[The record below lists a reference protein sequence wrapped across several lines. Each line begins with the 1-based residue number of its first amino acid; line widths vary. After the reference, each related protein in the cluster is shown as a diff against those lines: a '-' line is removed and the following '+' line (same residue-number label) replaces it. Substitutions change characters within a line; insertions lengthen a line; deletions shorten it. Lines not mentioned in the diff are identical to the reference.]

1 MEAEVK
7 RRKRRVVLVALAAC
21 LVVAGIGGT
30 LAWFSAQSSLTNT
43 FKVGNITDPTT
54 KPDKPSENLPSDTT
68 KVSGNIY
75 EPSWVDQSAIAP
87 GASVVRIRTWASAR
101 TASLPMCTCT

>member
-43 FKVGNITDPTT
+43 WATSPIRRR
-54 KPDKPSENLPSDTT
+54 S
-68 KVSGNIY
+68 
-75 EPSWVDQSAIAP
+75 
-87 GASVVRIRTWASAR
+87 RISPLKTFPVTQRR
-101 TASLPMCTCT
+101 